1 MMKFSNGDLVKFSP
15 WGMEYPGLGVVIS
28 DGTAYDDDGLPGYE
42 IEVMG
47 PDGTVWTLY
56 SEQLRKVQDDG

>member
-15 WGMEYPGLGVVIS
+15 WGTEYPGLGIVINNDTAS
-28 DGTAYDDDGLPGYE
+28 DDEWSGYE
-42 IEVMG
+42 ISVLG

-56 SEQLRKVQDDG
+56 SEQLTKVQDVG

>member
-15 WGMEYPGLGVVIS
+15 WGTEYPGLGIVINNDTAS
-28 DGTAYDDDGLPGYE
+28 DDEWSGYE
-42 IEVMG
+42 ISVLG

-56 SEQLRKVQDDG
+56 SEQLRKVQDVG